1 LLILCPI
8 HTFTAD
14 YIIMIRKEGFMMRKL
29 FILLAVGVML
39 VFGSFAFAT
48 PAVNVVETPTNYF
61 VPTDGQKYDAPYY
74 RWYNED
80 WGWQHGTIASTFT
93 TATLRI
99 SAFDI
104 DAPSEVDNIYAY
116 DSGTWVLLGSLAG
129 GNDIWQYTDFGLGSN
144 FFDDIATGLQVK
156 IDIDSTNNYQV
167 WAVTLAKSTLSLDA
181 GSGPGPEPGPVP
193 EPLTMLLLGL
203 GLTGIAGARRFT
215 K

>member
-1 LLILCPI
+1 LNI
-8 HTFTAD
+8 D
-14 YIIMIRKEGFMMRKL
+14 YIIKIRKEGFIMKKL
-29 FILLAVGVML
+29 VLLIAVGVMMT
-39 VFGSFAFAT
+39 FGSFAFAA
-48 PAVNVVETPTNYF
+48 PAVDIVQAPTGYF

-80 WGWQHGTIASTFT
+80 WSWQHSAIASTFT

-104 DAPSEVDNIYAY
+104 DAPAEVDKIYAY

-129 GNDIWQYTDFGLGSN
+129 GNDIWQYTDFGLGAN
-144 FFDDIATGLQVK
+144 FFDDILTGLQVK
-156 IDIDSTNNYQV
+156 IDIDSTNDEEENV
-167 WAVTLAKSTLSLDA
+167 WAVTLAKSTLSLD
-181 GSGPGPEPGPVP
+181 GGVGPGPEPGPVP